1 MQNIAI
7 IDCESQSASTA
18 TARIIS
24 ISGILVNSDLQLLDK
39 FELFCSNVPGYIP
52 DPYAL
57 WVNQGLKKLK
67 ESNMS
72 HLALMTEL
80 HKYIRKWSPWPNSP
94 NGCVWA
100 SWNGIGF
107 DYPLIQKE
115 NYKSLLPIYITNTGG
130 SHHSD
135 FLPVARAAKLLIPDC
150 LETNYSMK
158 GNPIFKLDN
167 LGPKNFPELNQNL
180 FHTATQDCAV
190 TLKIMQKLKDK
201 AKPIYDAAMETASKK
216 NAENLIL
223 NTKIFTTVFYYFGKA
238 RPFAVCNFFTHKIY
252 QWPMVYCLEN
262 DPRDLM
268 ALDYKSLKETMKRP
282 GKFVRALPLKHPLVL
297 DIAYALKME
306 PYKTIKLETLMAR
319 ADMLRDNPK
328 FAENCSQA
336 VAEIAEEK
344 TIQKDSG
351 RNLEVQLDP
360 HNQLY
365 SGGFPSQPD
374 QEIMKK
380 FHSTNNWEERYKLV
394 LSLSDNRF
402 KYFGLRLIYQN
413 QPDALPRNEY
423 LKIHVD
429 AARRVLSLKEE
440 NYTTIPQAE
449 TLIDTIR
456 AEKDI
461 TKEKLDYMNEVD
473 QMIKEMRIT
482 YEKALI
488 DSVKAQKKGEVA

>member
-1 MQNIAI
+1 MKNIAI
-7 IDCESQSASTA
+7 IDCETQGSSTA
-18 TARIIS
+18 ASRIIS
-24 ISGILVNSDLQLLDK
+24 ISGILVNSDLQLLDN
-39 FELFCSNVPGYIP
+39 FNLYCSNVPGYIP

-57 WVNQGLKKLK
+57 WVNRGLKKLK
-67 ESNMS
+67 ESNRS
-72 HLALMTEL
+72 HLDLMTEL
-80 HKYIRKWSPWPNSP
+80 HKYINKWSRPPYA
-94 NGCVWA
+94 NGCIWA
-100 SWNGIGF
+100 SWNGLGF

-115 NYKSLLPIYITNTGG
+115 NYKSLLPIYITNTEG

-135 FLPVARAAKLLIPDC
+135 FLPVARAAKLFIPDS

-167 LGPKNFPELNQNL
+167 LGPKNFPELNKNL
-180 FHTATQDCAV
+180 FHTAAQDCAV

-201 AKPIYDAAMETASKK
+201 AKPIYDAAMKTVSKQDAK
-216 NAENLIL
+216 NLIL
-223 NTKIFTTVFYYFGKA
+223 NAKIFTTVFYYYGKA

-268 ALDYKSLKETMKRP
+268 ALDYRSLKETMKRP

-297 DIAYALKME
+297 DIGYALKME
-306 PYKTIKLETLMAR
+306 PYKTIKLETLMGR

-336 VAEIAEEK
+336 MAEIAEEK
-344 TIQKDSG
+344 RIRKDSG
-351 RNLEVQLDP
+351 KNIETELDP

-365 SGGFPSQPD
+365 SGNFPSKPD

-380 FHSTNNWEERYKLV
+380 FHSTNNWDERYKLV
-394 LSLSDNRF
+394 LSLSDDRF

-413 QPDALPRNEY
+413 QPDALPRDEY
-423 LKIHVD
+423 LKID
-429 AARRVLSLKEE
+429 EDTARRVLSMKEE

-449 TLIDTIR
+449 NLIDTIR

-473 QMIKEMRIT
+473 EMIKEMRIK

-488 DSVKAQKKGEVA
+488 NSARAQKK